1 MDVNS
6 PFEVIP
12 LSPFPMRGQ
21 TLLDKADGDI
31 QEDIEI
37 RTGKPERT
45 IFRLQ
50 DPFSQVRGFFRIGKL
65 GALIG
70 NVGIDIPVEEHRRT
84 SAQGLFHLRRG
95 TMSVFG
101 EKEGHQLRVNLL
113 HGAEVTPKETADQ
126 IPIDRSVVAREMDVA
141 EGLATALKISF
152 QSLDLGGLPCPVKA
166 FEDNQHV
173 DRLLQLYKYIH
184 KILYFC
190 LPMKA
195 IDPHRPI
202 RVMGILNLTPD
213 SFYAPSRHNLAI
225 LESGADLIDI
235 GACSTRPGSKPVG
248 AREEWRRMKST
259 LARIRE
265 RYPDLPLSI
274 DTYWSD
280 VVRRAYDLIGPFIV
294 NDVSGGDADPRMLAT
309 VAELG
314 LTYIPMHHGP
324 AESAGDVLEW
334 YETLAAKTEYQGI
347 RDWIVDP
354 GFGFGKTVEQNF
366 GVFHTMDQLKA
377 LHRPLLVG
385 ISRKRMVWMP
395 LGLTPDSA
403 GEATQR
409 LHLEALRLGADILR
423 THDVAATRATV
434 ALYRQ
439 SAGAGTL

>member
-1 MDVNS
+1 MN
-6 PFEVIP
+6 P
-12 LSPFPMRGQ
+12 
-21 TLLDKADGDI
+21 
-31 QEDIEI
+31 
-37 RTGKPERT
+37 
-45 IFRLQ
+45 
-50 DPFSQVRGFFRIGKL
+50 
-65 GALIG
+65 
-70 NVGIDIPVEEHRRT
+70 
-84 SAQGLFHLRRG
+84 
-95 TMSVFG
+95 
-101 EKEGHQLRVNLL
+101 
-113 HGAEVTPKETADQ
+113 
-126 IPIDRSVVAREMDVA
+126 
-141 EGLATALKISF
+141 
-152 QSLDLGGLPCPVKA
+152 
-166 FEDNQHV
+166 
-173 DRLLQLYKYIH
+173 
-184 KILYFC
+184 
-190 LPMKA
+190 

-225 LESGADLIDI
+225 MESRADLIDI

-395 LGLTPDSA
+395 LGLTPETA

-439 SAGAGTL
+439 SADAGTL

>member
-37 RTGKPERT
+37 RTGEPERT

-65 GALIG
+65 GTLIG
-70 NVGIDIPVEEHRRT
+70 DVGIDIPVEEHRRT

-101 EKEGHQLRVNLL
+101 EKKGHQLRMNLL

-235 GACSTRPGSKPVG
+235 GACSTRPGSRPVG
-248 AREEWRRMKST
+248 AKEEWRRLKST
-259 LARIRE
+259 LRFIRE
-265 RYPDLPLSI
+265 EYPDLPLSL
-274 DTYWSD
+274 DTYWPE
-280 VVRRAYDLIGPFIV
+280 VVLRAYDLVGPFIV
-294 NDVSGGDADPRMLAT
+294 NDVTAGEADPAMLPT
-309 VAELG
+309 VAKLG

-324 AESAGDVLEW
+324 ASDAEEILDW
-334 YETLAAKTEYQGI
+334 YRTFSQRLDDQGI

-354 GFGFGKTVEQNF
+354 GFGFGKDVEQNF
-366 GVFHTMDQLKA
+366 GVFHTLEKLQSA
-377 LHRPLLVG
+377 NRPVLVG
-385 ISRKRMVWMP
+385 ISRKRMVWTP
-395 LGLTPDSA
+395 LGLRPETA
-403 GEATQR
+403 GEATQQ
-409 LHLEALRLGADILR
+409 LHLEALRRGADILR
-423 THDVAATRATV
+423 VHDVPETLQTIAR
-434 ALYRQ
+434 YRQ
-439 SAGAGTL
+439 E